1 MTVPTAAS
9 TTVDNTLSQMMLAL
23 FNGTSPLSLLV
34 PRDVLEFV
42 GMGAMVVMVVRAS
55 CVIVLSNIVVGFRS

>member
-23 FNGTSPLSLLV
+23 FNRTSPLSLLV